1 MRSESRA
8 DSRMF
13 RELMRSLLDSV
24 ISVRFRAHGH
34 SMHPAIADGE
44 TVQVDPLASAKRGD
58 VVIVD
63 TADGFRAHRVRAA
76 GATQGDCCIDADPES
91 RPLGTVFVATDEGT
105 SVVPRR
111 RPGTVVRS
119 WLARWRGRF

>member
-13 RELMRSLLDSV
+13 RELMRSLLDSG
-24 ISVRFRAHGH
+24 ISVRFRARGR

-44 TVQVDPLASAKRGD
+44 TVQVDPVAPAKRGD

-63 TADGFRAHRVRAA
+63 TADGLRAHRMRAA
-76 GATQGDCCIDADPES
+76 GVTQGDCCFDADPDS
-91 RPLGTVFVATDEGT
+91 QPLGTVLVVTDEGT
-105 SVVPRR
+105 RPVPRR
-111 RPGTVVRS
+111 RPGTVVRR